1 MVLATRPISWRT
13 EPSRSLV
20 PGLPWKYLL
29 ATMLVAVCDQFFG
42 TSTFS
47 WRKMVTPFSFP
58 ISAVRFSHSTASNGE
73 ILPSVKK
80 RSNFNPVAFTLVSV
94 AWPSMTGFTV
104 AAILFLP
111 APGSSLDAEEPSY
124 FTPSLERRCCA
135 FYLVSFDS
143 VTIRRACGSI
153 AGFLSVQH
161 KKKRP
166 ILLYR
171 PPNVKKL
178 AIDRLLPTGQTAC
191 PPPARY

>member
-1 MVLATRPISWRT
+1 
-13 EPSRSLV
+13 
-20 PGLPWKYLL
+20 
-29 ATMLVAVCDQFFG
+29 MLVAVCDQFFG

-58 ISAVRFSHSTASNGE
+58 ISAVRLSHSTASNGE

-80 RSNFNPVAFTLVSV
+80 RSNFNPVAFTAALVSV

-143 VTIRRACGSI
+143 VTIRRVRRKHRRFSLRPAQKEAADI
-153 AGFLSVQH
+153 A
-161 KKKRP
+161 
-166 ILLYR
+166 
-171 PPNVKKL
+171 
-178 AIDRLLPTGQTAC
+178 LPTAKRQKAC
-191 PPPARY
+191 HRPS

>member
-1 MVLATRPISWRT
+1 
-13 EPSRSLV
+13 
-20 PGLPWKYLL
+20 
-29 ATMLVAVCDQFFG
+29 MLVAVCDQFFG

-58 ISAVRFSHSTASNGE
+58 MSAVRFSHSTASNGE

-80 RSNFNPVAFTLVSV
+80 RSNFNPVACTAALVSV
-94 AWPSMTGFTV
+94 ALPCMTGFTV

-124 FTPSLERRCCA
+124 FTPSLGRRCCA
-135 FYLVSFDS
+135 FYLVSFNS
-143 VTIRRACGSI
+143 VAIRRARRSI

-166 ILLYR
+166 MLLYR

-178 AIDRLLPTGQTAC
+178 AVDRLLPTGQTAC